1 MNKFKLFVENMLVYG
16 LGGIISKI
24 IPIIML
30 PIITFL
36 LPGTNFYG
44 LSDMT
49 TTIISLGSALAVMG
63 MYDAMYRLFFDKKE
77 EEYRKDLCSTTLFF
91 TLCVSIAV
99 ALLMVLLQKPL
110 AKLFFMDV
118 KFSYL
123 IYVSALATL
132 VGATNSIISA
142 PTRMQ
147 NKRKVFLVT
156 NTVGPVISYAV
167 SIPMILNGFYIMA
180 LPVAAV
186 SSSIILELSFAIMNR
201 KWFSFKRVDF
211 KLIKPLLAIAV
222 PLIPNFL
229 IYWVFNSCD
238 KLMITNII
246 GLDAQGIYA
255 VSSKLGHI
263 SQLIYT
269 AFAGGWQFFAFSTMN
284 EKDQVKNNSLVFE
297 YLGAISYVA
306 SAFICVL
313 SPVIFLLFKKDYYEG
328 FISAPY
334 LFLAPLLLMLFQV
347 ACNQFIVVKK
357 TWPNVFILSAGAIFN
372 VVLNYALIPR
382 IGIEGASIATLSGY
396 ILTDIIVVI
405 VLSKMKLMLVTK
417 RLIASAAFMS
427 IFFICWRLLFIN
439 NLVIGM
445 ICAVLFMM
453 CIVFLYRSELRILIN
468 MVKNPPKKGDK
479 KEDNKEEV
487 K

>member
-91 TLCVSIAV
+91 TLCVSIVV
-99 ALLMVLLQKPL
+99 ALLMILLKKPL
-110 AKLFFMDV
+110 SLLFFKDV

-123 IYVSALATL
+123 IYVSAIATL

-167 SIPMILNGFYIMA
+167 SLPMILHGYYIMA

-211 KLIKPLLAIAV
+211 KLIRPLLMIAV

-229 IYWVFNSCD
+229 IYWIFNSCD

-269 AFAGGWQFFAFSTMN
+269 AFAGGWQFFAFSTMK
-284 EKDQVKNNSLVFE
+284 EKNQVKNNSLVFE

-313 SPVIFLLFKKDYYEG
+313 SPIIFLLFKKEYYEG
-328 FISAPY
+328 FVSAPY

-357 TWPNVFILSAGAIFN
+357 TWPNVFILSSGAVVN
-372 VVLNYALIPR
+372 VILNYILIPK
-382 IGIEGASIATLSGY
+382 IGIEGASIATLCGY
-396 ILTDIIVVI
+396 ILSDIMVVI
-405 VLSKMKLMLVTK
+405 VLNKMKLMTVTK
-417 RLIASAAFMS
+417 RLVLSAFLMAVY
-427 IFFICWRLLFIN
+427 FICWRLFFIQN
-439 NLVIGM
+439 IIIGM

-453 CIVFLYRSELRILIN
+453 CIVFLYRSELRTLIN

-479 KEDNKEEV
+479 KEESKEEV

>member
-1 MNKFKLFVENMLVYG
+1 MNKLKLFVENMLVYG
-16 LGGIISKI
+16 LGGIISKV

-36 LPGTNFYG
+36 LPGTNFFG

-91 TLCVSIAV
+91 TLSVSILIAG
-99 ALLMVLLQKPL
+99 LMVLLQKPL
-110 AKLFFMDV
+110 ARLFFMDV

-156 NTVGPVISYAV
+156 NTIGPVLSYAV
-167 SIPMILNGFYIMA
+167 SIPMILNGYYVMA

-186 SSSIILELSFAIMNR
+186 SSSIILELSFAIMNK

-246 GLDAQGIYA
+246 GIDAQGVYA
-255 VSSKLGHI
+255 VSSKLGHV

-269 AFAGGWQFFAFSTMN
+269 AFAGGWQFFAFSTMD

-357 TWPNVFILSAGAIFN
+357 TWPNVFILSSGAILN
-372 VVLNYALIPR
+372 VALNYLLIPR

-405 VLSKMKLMLVTK
+405 VLSKMKLMVVTK
-417 RLIASAAFMS
+417 RLVVSAALMGIYFV
-427 IFFICWRLLFIN
+427 CWRFLFIEKFI
-439 NLVIGM
+439 IGM
-445 ICAVLFMM
+445 AWAIAFMAII
-453 CIVFLYRSELRILIN
+453 IVLYRKELKFLLN
-468 MVKNPPKKGDK
+468 LFNKSTKKT
-479 KEDNKEEV
+479 ENEEE
-487 K
+487 KS